1 MKLSKRFIQ
10 SAERRFHGMDNVTI
24 EEREGVAAVVREND
38 PARRFISTAI
48 EVTREAESGDTIDL
62 SFSSENPVKVWG
74 EDEVL
79 SHHPDDVDLSP
90 IREVGA
96 ILKNHDPTKIVGAPE
111 KVWIDEASRKG
122 RATIRWGTTQIAK
135 DAKHEVIVDKTLRGV
150 SVGYRVSEWVY
161 LKDSTQKYREISGPA
176 WVAAKWSVLEA
187 SLTPI
192 PADPAVGVKRNQQE
206 NRNMKTPEQIE
217 AERIAKEQADKDAR
231 EAKAKEKADREAK
244 EKADREQAAAEAREK
259 AQREAD
265 EKREREAKKNAETE
279 RCAAITEICTKHGV
293 DPLPHI
299 RSGKPLADVYRAI
312 LDESGSGR
320 ESGLSVKRDGRDSF
334 REAAL
339 EGLMIRSGAM
349 PLTDA
354 KHGGDTM
361 AGFSL
366 LEMARESLRRCGLS
380 DKGDKLSI
388 AARALAGPRM
398 DAAQLRAFATSG
410 DIATGTSDFP
420 LLLAALAGKTLDQEY
435 ADAPTHYR
443 QWCAIGNVPDF
454 KDVTRVEIS
463 EIGELSRI
471 PELSPY
477 PQAKFAE
484 RQEKNRVYTYGKKYG
499 ISRQAIINDDLDG
512 FLRIPRAFARSAA
525 RMPQILAIK
534 KLLANPV
541 LLKDSVAVFAEGH
554 GNLLTGSSYKLDTL
568 ANAEAGIRKAKA
580 MMGKQRQFV
589 HADDADEA
597 AYLNLVPR
605 FMLVNAEDEFIALQA
620 LKSAGAL
627 QNSNAGVINPLANW
641 GIQVIS
647 DENIANT
654 AWSGTATQWF
664 MFASPK
670 DAPVIEVVFLN
681 GQQTPYQEE
690 ADQADVDGRYWK
702 IRMDVNAEAIGYRGG
717 VRVDG
722 E

>member
-48 EVTREAESGDTIDL
+48 EVSREAESSDTIDL
-62 SFSSENPVKVWG
+62 SFSSEYPVKVLG

-79 SHHPDDVDLSP
+79 SHHTDDVDLSP

-96 ILKNHDPTKIVGAPE
+96 ILKNHDPTKIVGSPE

-122 RATIRWGTTQIAK
+122 RATMRWGTTQIAQE
-135 DAKHEVIVDKTLRGV
+135 AKHETVVDKTLRGV

-161 LKDSTQKYREISGPA
+161 LKDATQKYREISGPA

-192 PADPAVGVKRNQQE
+192 PADPAVGVKRNKQE
-206 NRNMKTPEQIE
+206 IRDMKTPEQIE
-217 AERIAKEQADKDAR
+217 AERIAKEQAEKEAR
-231 EAKAKEKADREAK
+231 EKAQREAK
-244 EKADREQAAAEAREK
+244 EKADREKADAEAREK

-265 EKREREAKKNAETE
+265 EKREREAKQNAETE
-279 RCAAITEICTKHGV
+279 RCAAITEICAKHGV

-312 LDESGSGR
+312 LDETGQR
-320 ESGLSVKRDGRDSF
+320 DSGLRVTRDGRDSF

-420 LLLAALAGKTLDQEY
+420 LLLAALSGKTLDQEY

-541 LLKDSVAVFAEGH
+541 LLKDNVATFAEAH
-554 GNLLTGSSYKLDTL
+554 GNLLTGGDYALDSLTH
-568 ANAEAGIRKAKA
+568 AEAGIRKAKA
-580 MMGKQRQFV
+580 MLGKQKQFT
-589 HADDADEA
+589 HEDNADEA
-597 AYLNLVPR
+597 AYLNLAPK
-605 FMLVNAEDEFIALQA
+605 FLLVNSEDEFIALQA

-627 QNSNAGVINPLANW
+627 ANSNAGVINPLANW

-654 AWSGTATQWF
+654 AWSGTSTQWF

-690 ADQADVDGRYWK
+690 ADQTDVDGRYWK

-722 E
+722 A

>member
-1 MKLSKRFIQ
+1 MKRELSQ
-10 SAERRFHGMDNVTI
+10 LLEQHFHGLANLTI
-24 EEREGVAAVVREND
+24 EERDGVEAVVREKE
-38 PARRFISTAI
+38 PTRRFITSAI
-48 EVTREAESGDTIDL
+48 DAERASVASETIDL
-62 SFSSENPVKVWG
+62 SFSSEFPVIVWG
-74 EDEVL
+74 EPEIL
-79 SHHPDDVDLSP
+79 SHHTDDVDLSP

-96 ILKNHDPTKIVGAPE
+96 ILKNHDPKMIVGAPE
-111 KVWIDEASRKG
+111 QVWIDEASRKG
-122 RATIRWGTTQIAK
+122 RATVRWGTTETAK
-135 DAKHEVIVDKTLRGV
+135 TAKHEAVVDKTLRGV

-161 LKDSTQKYREISGPA
+161 LKDATQKYREISGPA

-206 NRNMKTPEQIE
+206 NSNMKTPEQIE
-217 AERIAKEQADKDAR
+217 AERLEKIER
-231 EAKAKEKADREAK
+231 EAKEAKTKADREAK
-244 EKADREQAAAEAREK
+244 EKADREKADTERAKAEA
-259 AQREAD
+259 EAT
-265 EKREREAKKNAETE
+265 EKREREAKQSAETE
-279 RCAAITEICTKHGV
+279 RCAAIAEICAKHGV

-299 RSGKPLADVYRAI
+299 RTGKPLSEVYKAI
-312 LDESGSGR
+312 LDER
-320 ESGLSVKRDGRDSF
+320 ETKGEGSGLSVKRDGRDSF
-334 REAAL
+334 RQAAI
-339 EGLMIRSGAM
+339 EGLSIRAGTLSLGQ
-349 PLTDA
+349 T
-354 KHGGDTM
+354 KHGGETL
-361 AGFSL
+361 AGYSL
-366 LEMARESLRRCGLS
+366 LEMARECLRRAGM
-380 DKGDKLSI
+380 DVHGDKLSI

-410 DIATGTSDFP
+410 DITVGTSDFP

-435 ADAPTHYR
+435 ADAPTHYK
-443 QWCAIGNVPDF
+443 QWCAIGSVPDF

-463 EIGELSRI
+463 EIGELALI
-471 PELSPY
+471 PELAPY
-477 PQAKFAE
+477 TQAKFAE

-499 ISRQAIINDDLDG
+499 ISRQAVINDDLDG

-525 RMPQILAIK
+525 RMPQILALK

-541 LLKDSVAVFAEGH
+541 LLKDSVATFASGH
-554 GNLLTGSSYKLDTL
+554 GNLLTSGDYALDTL
-568 ANAEAGIRKAKA
+568 AHAEAGIRKAKA
-580 MMGKQRQFV
+580 LMGKQRQFV
-589 HADDADEA
+589 HGDNEAEA
-597 AYLNLVPR
+597 AYLNLMPK
-605 FMLVNAEDEFIALQA
+605 FMLVNSEDEFIALQA

-627 QNSNAGVINPLANW
+627 SNANAGVVNPLAGW

-647 DENIANT
+647 DENITNA

-702 IRMDVNAEAIGYRGG
+702 IRLDVNAEAIGYRGG

-722 E
+722 A

>member
-48 EVTREAESGDTIDL
+48 EVSREAESSDTIDL
-62 SFSSENPVKVWG
+62 SFSSEYPVKVLG

-79 SHHPDDVDLSP
+79 SHHTDDVDLSP

-96 ILKNHDPTKIVGAPE
+96 ILKNHDPTKIVGSPE

-122 RATIRWGTTQIAK
+122 RATMRWGTTQIAQE
-135 DAKHEVIVDKTLRGV
+135 AKHETVVDKTLRGV

-161 LKDSTQKYREISGPA
+161 LKDATQKYREISGPA

-192 PADPAVGVKRNQQE
+192 PADPAVGVKRNKQE

-217 AERIAKEQADKDAR
+217 AERIAKEQAEKEAR
-231 EAKAKEKADREAK
+231 EKAQREAK
-244 EKADREQAAAEAREK
+244 EKADREKADAEAREK

-265 EKREREAKKNAETE
+265 EKREREAKQNAETE
-279 RCAAITEICTKHGV
+279 RCAAITEICAKHGV

-312 LDESGSGR
+312 LDETGQR
-320 ESGLSVKRDGRDSF
+320 DSGLRVTRDGRDSF

-420 LLLAALAGKTLDQEY
+420 LLLAALSGKTLDQEY

-541 LLKDSVAVFAEGH
+541 LLKDNVATFAEAH
-554 GNLLTGSSYKLDTL
+554 GNLLTGGDYALDSLTH
-568 ANAEAGIRKAKA
+568 AEAGIRKAKA
-580 MMGKQRQFV
+580 MLGKQKQFT
-589 HADDADEA
+589 HEDNADEA
-597 AYLNLVPR
+597 AYLNLAPK
-605 FMLVNAEDEFIALQA
+605 FLLVNSEDEFIALQA

-627 QNSNAGVINPLANW
+627 ANSNAGVINPLANW

-654 AWSGTATQWF
+654 AWSGTSTQWF

-690 ADQADVDGRYWK
+690 ADQTDVDGRYWK

-722 E
+722 A

>member
-48 EVTREAESGDTIDL
+48 EVSREAESSDTIDL
-62 SFSSENPVKVWG
+62 SFSSEYPVKVLG

-79 SHHPDDVDLSP
+79 SHHTDDVDLSP

-96 ILKNHDPTKIVGAPE
+96 ILKNHDPTKIVGSPE

-122 RATIRWGTTQIAK
+122 RATMRWGTTQIAQE
-135 DAKHEVIVDKTLRGV
+135 AKHETVVDKTLRGV

-161 LKDSTQKYREISGPA
+161 LKDATQKYREISGPA

-217 AERIAKEQADKDAR
+217 AERIAKEQAEKEAR
-231 EAKAKEKADREAK
+231 EKAQREAK
-244 EKADREQAAAEAREK
+244 EKADREKADAEAREK

-265 EKREREAKKNAETE
+265 EKREREAKQNAETE
-279 RCAAITEICTKHGV
+279 RCAAITEICAKHGV

-312 LDESGSGR
+312 LDETGQR
-320 ESGLSVKRDGRDSF
+320 DSGLRVTRDGRDSF

-420 LLLAALAGKTLDQEY
+420 LLLAALSGKTLDQEY

-541 LLKDSVAVFAEGH
+541 LLKDNVATFAEAH
-554 GNLLTGSSYKLDTL
+554 GNLLTGGDYALDSLTH
-568 ANAEAGIRKAKA
+568 AEAGIRKAKA
-580 MMGKQRQFV
+580 MLGKQKQFT
-589 HADDADEA
+589 HEDNADEA
-597 AYLNLVPR
+597 AYLNLAPK
-605 FMLVNAEDEFIALQA
+605 FLLVNSEDEFIALQA

-627 QNSNAGVINPLANW
+627 ANSNAGVINPLANW

-654 AWSGTATQWF
+654 AWSGTSTQWF

-681 GQQTPYQEE
+681 GQQAPYQEE
-690 ADQADVDGRYWK
+690 ADQTDVDGRYWK

-722 E
+722 A